1 MEEKKREKIGIM
13 ADSHGRP
20 EAIAAGAVY
29 LKRKG
34 CTALFHLGD
43 ICDSTMPGTAD
54 DCVAQVKK
62 YGIGAVKGNNDHTL
76 AANARGLP
84 NGDIR
89 RETLAFLDDLPLL
102 LSVADAKLVHSQ
114 PFIRRLGL
122 SAMIG
127 VLGQREAGAFFRE
140 NPDGLLFRGH
150 SHQPEIISH
159 RDGEIRFSCLDEGQ
173 TIDLAAVRPCIVT
186 CGALTSGWVMTWAP
200 CGNRL
205 TCGTFS

>member
-84 NGDIR
+84 NGDM
-89 RETLAFLDDLPLL
+89 TLAFLDDLFCFPSLMPNWSTPSR
-102 LSVADAKLVHSQ
+102 LSGGWACQ
-114 PFIRRLGL
+114 P
-122 SAMIG
+122 
-127 VLGQREAGAFFRE
+127 
-140 NPDGLLFRGH
+140 
-150 SHQPEIISH
+150 
-159 RDGEIRFSCLDEGQ
+159 
-173 TIDLAAVRPCIVT
+173 
-186 CGALTSGWVMTWAP
+186 
-200 CGNRL
+200 
-205 TCGTFS
+205 